1 MPVPRSALQR
11 TRISLEEPVITQP
24 LQVDEHTGPEP
35 SAPLRQVPDPM
46 TRAEL
51 AAWIITVATLLLI
64 FVKHLVPGVIAGL
77 VYYLVLDKTAARLA
91 GRVSNRILRPIAVL
105 TGTAIALAAITGAV
119 ALIVAIVRA
128 QIRNIPLLMQ
138 KMAEILES
146 TRVVLAGFGYELF
159 PDAVRDAE
167 DAKLIIVTWL
177 KEHAE
182 IFGMA
187 GETFTWALLHMV
199 MAVML
204 AVMVFLRHTRTKEQ
218 KAARGPLAH
227 SLIQKAKSFGQS
239 FNQVVSA
246 QVIISAINTTLT
258 ATYIL
263 ILLPLAGRPIPFG
276 VTIIFI
282 TFVAGLIPVL
292 GNLLSNTVI
301 VIVSLGVSPG
311 TAIASLVFL
320 ILIHKLEYIVNSK
333 IVGARTDSQIWEILL
348 AIILGDALFGFQ
360 GIVMAPIVYTFFKRE
375 LKSRGLV

>member
-1 MPVPRSALQR
+1 MPV
-11 TRISLEEPVITQP
+11 
-24 LQVDEHTGPEP
+24 DETTESTP
-35 SAPLRQVPDPM
+35 PLRPVPEPM

-51 AAWIITVATLLLI
+51 TAWIITVAVLLLI
-64 FVKHLVPGVIAGL
+64 FIKHLVPALIAGL
-77 VYYLVLDKTAARLA
+77 VFYLVLDKTAARLA

-105 TGTAIALAAITGAV
+105 TGTAIALAALTGAV
-119 ALIVAIVRA
+119 ALIVAVVRA

-146 TRVVLAGFGYELF
+146 TRVFLTGFGYELF

-167 DAKLIIVTWL
+167 DAKQIIVTWL

-204 AVMVFLRHTRTKEQ
+204 AMMVFLRHTRTKEE
-218 KAARGPLAH
+218 KAARGPLAQ
-227 SLIQKAKSFGQS
+227 SLIQKAKSFGRS

-246 QVIISAINTTLT
+246 QIIISAINTTLT
-258 ATYIL
+258 AAYIL
-263 ILLPLAGRPIPFG
+263 IILPLAGRAIPFG

-311 TAIASLVFL
+311 TAIASLAFL